1 MDQIYRAILQTRT
14 NRMQLQQDHNHSLE
28 QVASLQAQ
36 LDQSQDYITKLEA
49 QVGQGQ
55 DPVAQLEAQLIC
67 GVEQDQ
73 DSDWRQKEEL
83 ESLRVGLQRSQS
95 RNGYIQHKL
104 VSTSWICKNPDQN
117 LILIEFVSLLL
128 THTVLFTSE

>member
-1 MDQIYRAILQTRT
+1 MYRAILQTRT
-14 NRMQLQQDHNHSLE
+14 SRMQLQQDHNHSLE

-36 LDQSQDYITKLEA
+36 LDQIQDYITKLEA

-67 GVEQDQ
+67 GMEQDQ
-73 DSDWRQKEEL
+73 DSDWRLKEEL
-83 ESLRVGLQRSQS
+83 ESLRVRLQRSQS
-95 RNGYIQHKL
+95 RNRYIQHKL
-104 VSTSWICKNPDQN
+104 VSTSWICKNPGQN
-117 LILIEFVSLLL
+117 LILTDFVSLLM